1 MLIVYGGHEDG
12 KDKFTCP
19 EVMEIRL
26 LRMKNMREKAMKCNK
41 CGREQETRFLKSRK
55 YICRDCGSYMRIPAR
70 ERISLCT
77 DKNSFR
83 EWFED
88 VKTGNPIQTKGYEDK
103 IKNAKE
109 KTGLSEAVVVGKAS
123 VFGKDICIGVC
134 DAGFLMASMGYVVG
148 ERITLAIERATKEKI
163 PVFMFCCSGGAR
175 MQEGIIS
182 LMQMEK
188 TAAAIANHSNAGQ
201 FYCSVLTDPT
211 TGGVTAS
218 FAMLG
223 DVIMAEPGALVGF
236 AGQRVIKQT
245 IGKDLPE
252 GFQTAE
258 FQEVHGMIDGI
269 VERKRLKQMMLFL
282 IMTNGNNNG
291 YTNFREIT
299 KNDLFNL
306 SKAQLKK
313 MTSVKKTPWE
323 RVQHVRS
330 TKHPAVSEYVD
341 KIFDIFVEFKGDRY
355 FGNDEATVG
364 GIALID
370 GQPITVIMVDRGRNL
385 KDYVKKNWGMPN
397 PEGYRKALRLMKQ
410 ADKFNRPI
418 ITFINTMGAYPGMEA
433 EERGQGEAIARNL
446 LEMSNLEVPVLAI
459 IAGEAGSG
467 GALAVAVGNEVW
479 MFENAT
485 YSILTPEGYASIL
498 WKDSSR
504 AEEAAGMMHIT
515 ANDLER
521 MGIIERIIP
530 EFGGATSENVD
541 DIAGYLKVKIL
552 DFLKTFDGKSR
563 KQIREERY
571 QRFRH
576 M

>member
-1 MLIVYGGHEDG
+1 ML
-12 KDKFTCP
+12 
-19 EVMEIRL
+19 L
-26 LRMKNMREKAMKCNK
+26 LQIKNMREKAMKCKK
-41 CGREQETRFLKSRK
+41 CGREQETRYLKSRK
-55 YICRDCGSYMRIPAR
+55 YICKYCGSYMRIPAR

-77 DKNSFR
+77 DKDSFR

-103 IKNAKE
+103 IKNAIE
-109 KTGLSEAVVVGKAS
+109 KTGLSEAVIVGKAT
-123 VFGKDICIGVC
+123 VFGKDVCIGVC
-134 DAGFLMASMGYVVG
+134 DAEFLMASMGYAVG

-188 TAAAIANHSNAGQ
+188 TAAAIAKHSDAGQ

-211 TGGVTAS
+211 MGGVTAS

-258 FQEVHGMIDGI
+258 FQEMHGMIDGI
-269 VERKRLKQMMLFL
+269 VERKRLKQMLLFL

-291 YTNFREIT
+291 YANFREIT

-330 TKHPAVSEYVD
+330 TKHPAISEYVN
-341 KIFDIFVEFKGDRY
+341 KIFDIFVELKGDRY
-355 FGNDEATVG
+355 FGNDEAAVG

-370 GQPITVIMVDRGRNL
+370 GQPVTVIMVDRGKNI
-385 KDYVKKNWGMPN
+385 KDYVKKNWGMPS
-397 PEGYRKALRLMKQ
+397 PEGYRKSLRLMKQ

-479 MFENAT
+479 MLENAT

-521 MGIIERIIP
+521 MGIIDRIIP
-530 EFGGATSENVD
+530 EFGGATPENVD
-541 DIAGYLKVKIL
+541 DIAGYLKMKIL

-571 QRFRH
+571 QRFRS